1 MKIAVTSQNFRTV
14 TPHAGRT
21 RRFLVYE
28 AAEGC
33 EPVEVDR
40 LDLPKELSVHEFHA
54 DGPHP
59 LDAVDVIIAGS
70 FGEGFATRMARR
82 GVVAVATD
90 VTDPI
95 EAVKEYL
102 ARLQSGGELPART
115 ACDGHRHGHRHQHA
129 HAHGHRHGA
138 EHGSGRAGLHRGYR
152 VLDAAI
158 PEGEKSME
166 EGKPCVTG

>member
-1 MKIAVTSQNFRTV
+1 MKIAVTSQNLRTI

-28 AAEGC
+28 VAEGG

-40 LDLPKELSVHEFHA
+40 LDLPKELSMHEFHA

-70 FGEGFATRMARR
+70 FGEGFATRMAAR
-82 GVVAVATD
+82 GIVAVATD
-90 VTDPI
+90 LTDPV

-102 ARLQSGGELPART
+102 ARLQSGGEPPAGT
-115 ACDGHRHGHRHQHA
+115 ACGRGHGHGHA
-129 HAHGHRHGA
+129 RWHSHAHGDRYGQA
-138 EHGSGRAGLHRGYR
+138 HGSGHAGLYRGYR
-152 VLDAAI
+152 VLSAEML
-158 PEGEKSME
+158 EGEKSNE
-166 EGKPCVTG
+166 